1 MSWDNYWGWLGTQP
15 QSKQAEAYYA
25 KEKQIFHKTALV
37 QEAMERW
44 ERENGK
50 TANANNKAI
59 LENKRIKYRNRQAEL
74 RSKASQSKSRTQGYL
89 ASFSGFINKYINGTE
104 PQVGII
110 PLLPLVIVC
119 LTAAGTYVV
128 ANYIEHAQQ
137 ANFDEKQL
145 DELLKTYEKT
155 KDPEI
160 LKAITDINKTKD
172 DDEVGVFGS
181 VISTVKTAGTYAAY
195 IGLGLVALWVAPK
208 VITLVKG
215 AQSNFQ
221 ELRASI

>member
-1 MSWDNYWGWLGTQP
+1 MSWDSGWAWLEKQS

-25 KEKQIFHKTALV
+25 KEKQVFHKVALV

-59 LENKRIKYRNRQAEL
+59 LENKRTRYRNRQAEL

-104 PQVGII
+104 PQVGVI

-119 LTAAGTYVV
+119 LSASGAYVAGK
-128 ANYIEHAQQ
+128 YIEIAKE
-137 ANFDEKQL
+137 ADFDEYQL
-145 DELLKTYEKT
+145 NQLMKIYEKT

-160 LKAITDINKTKD
+160 LKAITDINKTKE

-181 VISTVKTAGTYAAY
+181 VISTVKTVGTYAAY

-221 ELRASI
+221 ELRASV